1 MAMRITT
8 SMISGEYKNQ
18 MQTTLSQLDYY
29 QKRANDLRN
38 FRKFS
43 EDPVTASKAMR
54 LRRTYTQNKD
64 YRNNISTI
72 GDTYSMAED
81 AAMDVKA
88 ILDQAKEEMQG
99 LTNSGTFPESD
110 FAIYAKTLRG
120 LQEDFVTIANSKLN
134 DNYVYGGNDATQI
147 PFSVSDDGKLLYRG
161 MDVDTTDAATLEELA
176 QESVYIDVGLGVN
189 VSATGE
195 VDEASVFN
203 DTLNGLSYFGYG
215 VDENG
220 KSNNVYN
227 ILGEAATAIEEYL
240 KTGDD
245 TVFNTEIA
253 GEYVSKIINATDDLL
268 VSVGNLG
275 IKVNQ
280 LERLDTR
287 LASIQEDLNEQ
298 LSNLEYVDAEEAYT
312 DLTWQQY
319 VYDASL
325 KIGSKLLQSSFLD
338 YMS

>member
-8 SMISGEYKNQ
+8 NMISGEYKNQ
-18 MQTTLSQLDYY
+18 MQTTLNQLDYY
-29 QKRANDLRN
+29 QKRANDLRK

-54 LRRTYTQNKD
+54 LRRSYTQNQD

-72 GDTYSMAED
+72 GETYAMAED

-88 ILDQAKEEMQG
+88 ILDQAKDELHAM
-99 LTNSGTFPESD
+99 TNSGTVSD
-110 FAIYAKTLRG
+110 SELAIYAKTLRG
-120 LQEDFVTIANSKLN
+120 LQEDFVGIVNSKLN
-134 DNYVYGGNDATQI
+134 DNYVYGGNKATEI
-147 PFSVSDDGKLLYRG
+147 PFTVSDDGKLLYRG

-176 QESVYIDVGLGVN
+176 SERVYIDIGLGVN
-189 VSATGE
+189 VDADGN
-195 VDEASVFN
+195 VDEASVFS
-203 DTLNGLSYFGYG
+203 DDLNGLSYFGYG

-220 KSNNVYN
+220 KSNNIYN
-227 ILGEAATAIEEYL
+227 MLGEAATAIEKYL
-240 KTGDD
+240 AGDESAFD
-245 TVFNTEIA
+245 TKVA
-253 GEYVSKIINATDDLL
+253 GEYVGKVIDATDKLM

-275 IKVNQ
+275 IKTNQ
-280 LERLDTR
+280 LERLETR
-287 LASIQEDLNEQ
+287 LINTQEDLNEQ

-325 KIGSKLLQSSFLD
+325 KIGSQLLQSSFLD
-338 YMS
+338 YMR

>member
-8 SMISGEYKNQ
+8 NMISGEYKNQ
-18 MQTTLSQLDYY
+18 MQTTLNQLDYY
-29 QKRANDLRN
+29 QKRANDLRK

-54 LRRTYTQNKD
+54 LRRSYTQNQD

-72 GDTYSMAED
+72 GETYAMAED

-88 ILDQAKEEMQG
+88 ILDQAKEELQG

-120 LQEDFVTIANSKLN
+120 LQQDFVGIVNSKLN
-134 DNYVYGGNDATQI
+134 DNYVYGGNKATEI
-147 PFSVSDDGKLLYRG
+147 PFTVSDDGKLLYRG

-176 QESVYIDVGLGVN
+176 RERVYIDIGLGVN
-189 VSATGE
+189 VDADGN
-195 VDEASVFN
+195 VDEASVFS
-203 DTLNGLSYFGYG
+203 DDLNGLSYFGYG

-220 KSNNVYN
+220 KSNNIYN
-227 ILGEAATAIEEYL
+227 ILGEAAAAIEKYL
-240 KTGDD
+240 AGDESAFD
-245 TVFNTEIA
+245 TKVA
-253 GEYVSKIINATDDLL
+253 GEYVGKVIDATDKLL
-268 VSVGNLG
+268 ISVGNLG
-275 IKVNQ
+275 IKTRQ
-280 LERLDTR
+280 LERLETR
-287 LASIQEDLNEQ
+287 LINTQEDLNEQ

-325 KIGSKLLQSSFLD
+325 KIGSQLLQSSFLD
-338 YMS
+338 YMR

>member
-1 MAMRITT
+1 MAIRITT
-8 SMISGEYKNQ
+8 GMISGEYKNQ
-18 MQTTLSQLDYY
+18 MQTTLGQLEYY
-29 QKRANDLRN
+29 QKRAHDLRN

-43 EDPVTASKAMR
+43 EDPVTASKVMR
-54 LRRTYTQNKD
+54 LRRSYTQNQD

-72 GDTYSMAED
+72 SDTYSMAED
-81 AAMDVKA
+81 AAMDIKD
-88 ILDQAKEEMQG
+88 ILDQAKDEMQG

-110 FAIYAKTLRG
+110 YAIYAKTLRG

-134 DNYVYGGNDATQI
+134 DNYVFGGNDATKI

-161 MDVDTTDAATLEELA
+161 LDVDTTDAATLEALSN
-176 QESVYIDVGLGVN
+176 ESVYIDVGLGVN
-189 VSATGE
+189 VSATGD

-203 DTLNGLSYFGYG
+203 DTLNGLAYFGYG

-220 KSNNVYN
+220 RSNNVYN
-227 ILGEAATAIEEYL
+227 ILGEAATAIEKYL
-240 KTGDD
+240 DGDE
-245 TVFNTEIA
+245 TAFSTKIA
-253 GEYVSKIINATDDLL
+253 GEYMDKIISATDDLM

-280 LERLDTR
+280 LERLDAR
-287 LASIQEDLNEQ
+287 LVNVQEDLNEQ

-319 VYDASL
+319 VYNASL

>member
-8 SMISGEYKNQ
+8 NMLSGEYKNQ
-18 MQTTLSQLDYY
+18 MQTTLNQLDYY
-29 QKRANDLRN
+29 QKRAHDLRN

-54 LRRTYTQNKD
+54 LRRTYTQNQD

-81 AAMDVKA
+81 AAMDIKD
-88 ILDQAKEEMQG
+88 ILDQAKDEMQG

-120 LQEDFVTIANSKLN
+120 LQKDFVTIANSKLN
-134 DNYVYGGNDATQI
+134 DNYVYGGNDATKI

-161 MDVDTTDAATLEELA
+161 MDVDTTDPAILEELS
-176 QESVYIDVGLGVN
+176 QESVYIDIGLGVN
-189 VSATGE
+189 VDATGD

-203 DTLNGLSYFGYG
+203 DNLNGLSYFGYG

-220 KSNNVYN
+220 RSNNVYN
-227 ILGEAATAIEEYL
+227 ILGEAATAIEKYL
-240 KTGDD
+240 DGDE
-245 TVFNTEIA
+245 TAFSTKIA
-253 GEYVSKIINATDDLL
+253 GEFMDKIMSATNDLM

-280 LERLDTR
+280 LERLDAR
-287 LASIQEDLNEQ
+287 LVNVQEDLNEQ

-319 VYDASL
+319 VYNASL

>member
-8 SMISGEYKNQ
+8 NMLSGEYKNQ
-18 MQTTLSQLDYY
+18 MQTTLNQLDYY
-29 QKRANDLRN
+29 QKRAHDLRN

-43 EDPVTASKAMR
+43 ENPVTASKTMR
-54 LRRTYTQNKD
+54 LRRTYTQNQD

-81 AAMDVKA
+81 AAMDIKA
-88 ILDQAKEEMQG
+88 ILDQAKDEMQG
-99 LTNSGTFPESD
+99 LTNFGTFPESD

-120 LQEDFVTIANSKLN
+120 LQKDFVTIANSKLN
-134 DNYVYGGNDATQI
+134 DNYVYGGNDATKI

-161 MDVDTTDAATLEELA
+161 VDVDTTDPAILEELS
-176 QESVYIDVGLGVN
+176 QESVYIDIGLGVN
-189 VSATGE
+189 VDATGD

-203 DTLNGLSYFGYG
+203 DNLNGLSYFGYG

-220 KSNNVYN
+220 RSNNVYN
-227 ILGEAATAIEEYL
+227 ILGEAATAIEKYL
-240 KTGDD
+240 DGDE
-245 TVFNTEIA
+245 TAFSTKIA
-253 GEYVSKIINATDDLL
+253 GEYVDKIMSATNDLM

-280 LERLDTR
+280 LERLDAR
-287 LASIQEDLNEQ
+287 LVNVQEDLNEQ

-319 VYDASL
+319 VYNASL

>member
-1 MAMRITT
+1 MAIRITT
-8 SMISGEYKNQ
+8 GMISGEYKNQ
-18 MQTTLSQLDYY
+18 MQTTLGQLEYY
-29 QKRANDLRN
+29 QKRAHDLRN

-43 EDPVTASKAMR
+43 EDPVTASKVMR
-54 LRRTYTQNKD
+54 LRRSYTQNQD

-72 GDTYSMAED
+72 SDTYSMAED
-81 AAMDVKA
+81 AAMDIKD
-88 ILDQAKEEMQG
+88 ILDQAKDEMQG

-110 FAIYAKTLRG
+110 YAIYAKTLRG

-134 DNYVYGGNDATQI
+134 DNYVFGGNDATKI

-161 MDVDTTDAATLEELA
+161 LDVDTTDAATLEALSN
-176 QESVYIDVGLGVN
+176 ESVYIDVGLGVN
-189 VSATGE
+189 VSATGD

-203 DTLNGLSYFGYG
+203 DTLNGLAYFGYG

-220 KSNNVYN
+220 RSNNVYN
-227 ILGEAATAIEEYL
+227 ILGEAATAIEKYL
-240 KTGDD
+240 DGDE
-245 TVFNTEIA
+245 TAFSTKIA
-253 GEYVSKIINATDDLL
+253 GEYMDKIISATDDLV

-280 LERLDTR
+280 LERLDAR
-287 LASIQEDLNEQ
+287 LVNVQEDLNEQ

-319 VYDASL
+319 VYNASL

>member
-8 SMISGEYKNQ
+8 GMISGEYKNQ
-18 MQTTLSQLDYY
+18 MQTTLGQLEYY

-43 EDPVTASKAMR
+43 EDPVTASKTMR
-54 LRRTYTQNKD
+54 LRRSYTQNQD

-72 GDTYSMAED
+72 SDTYALAED
-81 AAMDVKA
+81 AAMDIKE

-134 DNYVYGGNDATQI
+134 DNYVFGGNDATKL

-161 MDVDTTDAATLEELA
+161 LDVDTTDAATLEALSN
-176 QESVYIDVGLGVN
+176 ESVYIDVGLGVN
-189 VSATGE
+189 VSATGD

-203 DTLNGLSYFGYG
+203 DTLNGLAYFGYG
-215 VDENG
+215 VDSDG

-227 ILGEAATAIEEYL
+227 MLGEAATAIEKYL
-240 KTGDD
+240 AGDTSAFD
-245 TVFNTEIA
+245 TKIA
-253 GEYVSKIINATDDLL
+253 GEYVSKINQAIDSLT

-280 LERLDTR
+280 LERLDAR
-287 LASIQEDLNEQ
+287 LVNVQEDLNEQ
-298 LSNLEYVDAEEAYT
+298 LGNLEYVDPEEAYT

-319 VYDASL
+319 VYNASL

-338 YMS
+338 YMSS

>member
-29 QKRANDLRN
+29 QKRANDLRA

-54 LRRTYTQNKD
+54 LRRTYTQNQD

-72 GDTYSMAED
+72 GDTYAMAED
-81 AAMDVKA
+81 AAMDVKD
-88 ILDQAKEEMQG
+88 ILDQAKEELQG

-134 DNYVYGGNDATQI
+134 DNYVYGGNHATEI

-161 MDVDTTDAATLEELA
+161 MDVDTTDAATLEELS
-176 QESVYIDVGLGVN
+176 QESVYIDIGLGVN
-189 VSATGE
+189 VTAAGE

-227 ILGEAATAIEEYL
+227 ILGEAATAIEKYL
-240 KTGDD
+240 AGDESA
-245 TVFNTEIA
+245 FNTEIA
-253 GEYVSKIINATDDLL
+253 GEYVSKVIKATDDLMI
-268 VSVGNLG
+268 SVGNLG

-280 LERLDTR
+280 LERLDAR
-287 LASIQEDLNEQ
+287 LVNVQEDLNEQ

-325 KIGSKLLQSSFLD
+325 KIGSQLLQSSFLD
-338 YMS
+338 YMK

>member
-8 SMISGEYKNQ
+8 NMISGEYKNQ
-18 MQTTLSQLDYY
+18 MQTTLNQLDYY
-29 QKRANDLRN
+29 QKRANDLRK

-54 LRRTYTQNKD
+54 LRRSYTQNQD

-72 GDTYSMAED
+72 GETYAMAED

-88 ILDQAKEEMQG
+88 ILDQAKDELQAM
-99 LTNSGTFPESD
+99 TNSGTVSD
-110 FAIYAKTLRG
+110 SELAIYAKTLRG
-120 LQEDFVTIANSKLN
+120 LQEDFVGIVNSKLN
-134 DNYVYGGNDATQI
+134 DNYVYGGNKATEI
-147 PFSVSDDGKLLYRG
+147 PFTVSDDGKLLYRG

-176 QESVYIDVGLGVN
+176 SERVYIDIGLGVN
-189 VSATGE
+189 VDADGN
-195 VDEASVFN
+195 VDEASVFS
-203 DTLNGLSYFGYG
+203 DDLNGLSYFGYG

-220 KSNNVYN
+220 KSNNIYN
-227 ILGEAATAIEEYL
+227 MLGEAATAIEKYL
-240 KTGDD
+240 AGDESAFD
-245 TVFNTEIA
+245 TKVA
-253 GEYVSKIINATDDLL
+253 GKYVDKVIDATDKLL

-275 IKVNQ
+275 IKTSQ
-280 LERLDTR
+280 LERLEKR
-287 LASIQEDLNEQ
+287 LINTQEDLNEQ

-325 KIGSKLLQSSFLD
+325 KIGSQLLQSSFLD
-338 YMS
+338 YMR